1 MDRKLRMGMIGGGN
15 GAFIGAIH
23 RAAALMD
30 NQIELVCGC
39 FSSRPDVSLA
49 SGREYFLSDERIYAS
64 FREMIEREAALPEGV
79 RMDFVSIVTPNFL
92 HFEPAMAALDRGFDV
107 VLDKPM
113 TYSLDEAYRLREK
126 IRETGRTLA
135 LTHTYSGY
143 PAVKEARERV
153 ASGVFGKIRK
163 IYVAIIPQGWLSDR
177 AELQPGSNAGWRTD
191 PARAR
196 KGGLHGRHR
205 HACAS
210 VGGICFRTALRE
222 PVRRSVGHCRGSLAG
237 RRRSGPAPLRR
248 RCKRRTDRHTGGC
261 RRRKRHF
268 DPPIRRTKAAWNGIR
283 QSPIRCTSN
292 GPTARWKSCA
302 RATAIWVLPRGPIPA
317 RRAVAPKGYIEAFAN
332 IYRNFARTV
341 RARREGR
348 EPQPEW
354 TDFPSVEDG
363 IRGMQ
368 FIETMVRSG
377 SDPDRKW
384 TDWVG

>member
-64 FREMIEREAALPEGV
+64 FREMIEREAALPESV

-163 IYVAIIPQGWLSDR
+163 IYV
-177 AELQPGSNAGWRTD
+177 
-191 PARAR
+191 
-196 KGGLHGRHR
+196 
-205 HACAS
+205 
-210 VGGICFRTALRE
+210 
-222 PVRRSVGHCRGSLAG
+222 
-237 RRRSGPAPLRR
+237 
-248 RCKRRTDRHTGGC
+248 
-261 RRRKRHF
+261 
-268 DPPIRRTKAAWNGIR
+268 
-283 QSPIRCTSN
+283 
-292 GPTARWKSCA
+292 
-302 RATAIWVLPRGPIPA
+302 
-317 RRAVAPKGYIEAFAN
+317 Y
-332 IYRNFARTV
+332 
-341 RARREGR
+341 
-348 EPQPEW
+348 
-354 TDFPSVEDG
+354 
-363 IRGMQ
+363 
-368 FIETMVRSG
+368 
-377 SDPDRKW
+377 
-384 TDWVG
+384 